1 MISINQ
7 TILAGN
13 LIADLE
19 LKKSPTGIPV
29 LKFCLAV
36 KRKHIKKGEQ
46 SADFINCVA
55 WNKSAEYLSNYAHKG
70 DLIYVRGE
78 TRSRSW
84 IDKEGKKNYAQEV
97 VAEEVQLFA
106 LKAQAE
112 IEDPHLK
119 VPVLDDD
126 MPF

>member
-13 LIADLE
+13 LTADLE

-29 LKFCLAV
+29 IKFCLAV

-84 IDKEGKKNYAQEV
+84 TDKEGKKNYATEV
-97 VAEEVQLFA
+97 VAEDVQLFT
-106 LKAQAE
+106 LKAQVE
-112 IEDPHLK
+112 IEDPFK
-119 VPVLDDD
+119 EFSAVDD

>member
-13 LIADLE
+13 LTADLE

-29 LKFCLAV
+29 IKFCLAV

-84 IDKEGKKNYAQEV
+84 TDKEGKKNYAQEV
-97 VAEEVQLFA
+97 VAEEVQLFS
-106 LKAQAE
+106 
-112 IEDPHLK
+112 LK
-119 VPVLDDD
+119 VQDETEESHLQVSSSEDD